1 MDYLLTFLSGAAM
14 VVLIL
19 VADDW
24 RLRRKLRKELK
35 KQLGRR

>member
-1 MDYLLTFLSGAAM
+1 MDYFLPFLSGSAF

-35 KQLGRR
+35 KQIGRR